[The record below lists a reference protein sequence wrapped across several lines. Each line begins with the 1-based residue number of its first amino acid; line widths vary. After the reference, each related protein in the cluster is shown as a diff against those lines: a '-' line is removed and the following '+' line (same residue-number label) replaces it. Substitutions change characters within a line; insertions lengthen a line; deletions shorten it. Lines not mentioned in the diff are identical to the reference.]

1 MAQSLSGLRHSFFV
15 SISGISN
22 SDFAENLELLQPSNP
37 RHGATAWADEGVR
50 PSIKLLLVKHSF
62 YERWS
67 GFPMRFQFDC
77 GRRISNSRVGFG
89 SSPGTYAAKLRARL
103 TASQAGPDWF
113 KAKYWYFNFT
123 GIALGGLVR

>member
-1 MAQSLSGLRHSFFV
+1 MV
-15 SISGISN
+15 SDYIFPTESTTCFKNLTLTPLTTFSTV

-37 RHGATAWADEGVR
+37 RRGATAWADEGVQ

-77 GRRISNSRVGFG
+77 GRRMSNSRVGFG
-89 SSPGTYAAKLRARL
+89 SSPGT
-103 TASQAGPDWF
+103 
-113 KAKYWYFNFT
+113 
-123 GIALGGLVR
+123 